1 MASRALVLG
10 SGGLTGIAWE
20 AGVLQGLIDRGEPVS
35 GWDRLVGSSAGAY
48 VGSCLL
54 ADGSI
59 GPLFEAL
66 GATDPAAEDK
76 ALRSGAGA
84 LVASLIRA
92 SRRPGLA
99 WLTRA
104 GVVPL
109 ALYALSVNAS
119 RDGLGELGLLSAVL
133 RSRQAGAAPT
143 DSVRALGRLARG
155 SRRPERLWVEYW
167 QSHLGPRVEWPEGPL
182 QIVAVDIEDGH
193 RQTFDRTSGIP
204 LARAIAATTAVA
216 GLIPAITFEGR
227 RYMDGGSASQT
238 NADLAAGHDQV
249 VVVAPADRGQLD
261 AELEHLRSTGSDPV
275 VIGPSEAAKA
285 AMGRELGRL
294 DATRIAAAAAAGRAD
309 GQAAGPLSDQASSD

>member
-10 SGGLTGIAWE
+10 SGGLTGVAWE
-20 AGVLQGLIDRGEPVS
+20 AGVLQGLADRGEPITS
-35 GWDRLVGSSAGAY
+35 WDLLVGSSAGAY
-48 VGSCLL
+48 VGAHLF

-66 GATDPAAEDK
+66 SATDASAEDD
-76 ALRSGAGA
+76 ALRTGAGELPA
-84 LVASLIRA
+84 FLIRA
-92 SRRPGLA
+92 SRRPGFA
-99 WLTRA
+99 WLTKA
-104 GVVPL
+104 GVVPI
-109 ALYALSVNAS
+109 ALYALTVNAA

-133 RSRQAGAAPT
+133 RSRRAGAVPT

-155 SRRPERLWVEYW
+155 SRRPERRWVEYW

-182 QIVAVDIEDGH
+182 QIVAVDIEDGR

-204 LARAIAATTAVA
+204 LARAIAASSAVA
-216 GLIPAITFEGR
+216 GVIPAVTFEGR

-249 VVVAPADRGQLD
+249 VVLAPADRGQLD
-261 AELEHLRSTGSDPV
+261 AELDHLRSTGTDPV
-275 VIGPSEAAKA
+275 VIRPSDLARD

-294 DATRIAAAAAAGRAD
+294 DATRIAASAAAGRVD
-309 GQAAGPLSDQASSD
+309 GQAAGPVSG